1 MSVESIQAQGSD
13 DKERKGRCR
22 FSRRRPFRVSEGL
35 CSLVP
40 PDIAQER
47 TSVALRLP
55 RTADAAL
62 AFETPV
68 GGSVRGWG
76 TVR

>member
-1 MSVESIQAQGSD
+1 
-13 DKERKGRCR
+13 
-22 FSRRRPFRVSEGL
+22 VSEGL
-35 CSLVP
+35 CRLVL

-76 TVR
+76 PSGSPSVTVALIVSVRAVGHVW